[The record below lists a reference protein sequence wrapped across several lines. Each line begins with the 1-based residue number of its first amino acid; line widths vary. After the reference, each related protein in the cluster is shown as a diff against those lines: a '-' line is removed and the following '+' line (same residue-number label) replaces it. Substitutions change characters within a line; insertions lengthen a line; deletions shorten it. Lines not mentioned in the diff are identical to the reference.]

1 MPDGKSANRGQH
13 MYGKWDDEDEHGFQE
28 AMRAAYQASPEK
40 LKKKRERFVRV
51 PIWWAEQACN
61 ATRTPKALVCIWLLY
76 LSWKTGSKTF
86 ALPNGE
92 LRKMGI
98 SRQTKRRALTAL
110 ERAGLLKVERLTRKS
125 VVVTLL
131 F

>member
-1 MPDGKSANRGQH
+1 MLDGKQDNSGEH
-13 MYGKWDDEDEHGFQE
+13 LYGRWDDADEREYQ
-28 AMRAAYQASPEK
+28 AMRVACLPSPQR

-51 PIWWAEQACN
+51 PIWWAEQACK

-76 LSWKTGSKTF
+76 LSWKTGSPTF

-98 SRQTKRRALTAL
+98 SRETKRRALAAL
-110 ERAGLLKVERLTRKS
+110 ERAGLLKVDRVTRKS